1 MLKNLKLKVE
11 KAYAQFQFHQK
22 VLKDE
27 EAYKLKKVEEISATV
42 DAQKLLQLA
51 AATVQQQV
59 HEKISKLVTRCLK
72 TVFTEDNYEFK
83 IKFEQKRGKTEASLL
98 LLKNG
103 VEEDPLEED
112 AGGVLDVTAFALRIS
127 CLLLQTPKRRR
138 LLVLDEPFRYVSVEY
153 KPRVRE
159 LLKALVKELN
169 LQIIM
174 VTHDPTFQ
182 LGKVINFNKEHL
194 NAKT

>member
-1 MLKNLKLKVE
+1 MDKKLKQKIE
-11 KAYAQFQFHQK
+11 SGYSQLQYHKK
-22 VLKDE
+22 VLEDE
-27 EAYKLKKVEEISATV
+27 KNYKLKKIDEISATA

-51 AATVQQQV
+51 AATVQQRV

-72 TVFTEDNYEFK
+72 AVFSEDNYEFK

-103 VEEDPLEED
+103 IEEDPLEED

-127 CLLLQTPKRRR
+127 CLLLQTPKKRR
-138 LLVLDEPFRYVSVEY
+138 LLVLDEPFRYVSIEY

-182 LGKVINFNKEHL
+182 LGKVINFNKEL
-194 NAKT
+194 SKNV